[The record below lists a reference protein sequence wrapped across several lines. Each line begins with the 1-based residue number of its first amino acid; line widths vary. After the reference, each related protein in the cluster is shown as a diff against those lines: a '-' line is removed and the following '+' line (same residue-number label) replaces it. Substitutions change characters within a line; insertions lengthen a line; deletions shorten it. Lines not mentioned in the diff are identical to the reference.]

1 MTSLILIVYLFEI
14 SGRFAVLAQILFIV
28 LATGTAVTASL
39 LLLAPD
45 LIDETEQQR
54 VKTIL
59 NHKAFKCLW
68 VVAILGLFMP
78 SKQTMYT
85 VLGLYIGSEV
95 VSEASK
101 SPLYDKAYKVLER
114 SIDEYLK
121 EEEK

>member
-14 SGRFAVLAQILFIV
+14 LGRFAVLAHTLFIV
-28 LATGTAVTASL
+28 LAAGTIVTASL
-39 LLLAPD
+39 LLLTSD
-45 LIDETEQQR
+45 LINKTEKQR
-54 VKTIL
+54 IKTIL

-85 VLGLYIGSEV
+85 ALGLYIGSEV
-95 VSEASK
+95 VSEAAK
-101 SPLYDKAYKVLER
+101 SPLYDKAHKVLER